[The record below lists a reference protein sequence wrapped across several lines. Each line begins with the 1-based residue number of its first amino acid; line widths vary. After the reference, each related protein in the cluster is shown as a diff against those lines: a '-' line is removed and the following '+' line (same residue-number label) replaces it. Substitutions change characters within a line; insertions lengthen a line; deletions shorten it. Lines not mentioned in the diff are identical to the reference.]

1 MYDLNLLILSLEVKM
16 IATFER
22 AKCNTLTTI
31 DFGDERSR

>member
-1 MYDLNLLILSLEVKM
+1 MTVEM

-22 AKCNTLTTI
+22 AKCNTLTSI